1 MPKAFEELTIE
12 AIKLPRS
19 KRLVLA
25 GLLLEL
31 DDVGDDAEVDA
42 AWEDEILARIRA
54 VDDGSAVGISYDE
67 VMREAR
73 NRLAP

>member
-1 MPKAFEELTIE
+1 MPKAFEELTKE

-67 VMREAR
+67 VMREAQ